1 MHNTITACSRH
12 TVTNI
17 MCTDP
22 LINYLSLNEIVQT
35 GDMQLIRQTHPIHTA
50 ITNHT
55 LMVLK
60 MLNPL
65 SAMVTTTPGT

>member
-17 MCTDP
+17 DP

-65 SAMVTTTPGT
+65 SAVVTTTPGT